1 MKKVVVNGWPVM
13 AGRPFSSDSASCQT
27 TKQAAFWAACL
38 VVGTFPAVAFAADQT
53 FDTAST
59 PPEIW
64 QPPSFD
70 VQQWDWIQLDTG
82 EWVKGRI
89 KVLHEESVEID
100 SDHFD
105 LISID
110 WEDVA
115 YIRTGRVMSV
125 LLDGGEVILGR
136 LTTERGKLLVG
147 GEPVEFPQ
155 VVGIASASPREF
167 DLWAADISVGLNFR
181 SGNVEQKDLNTKVS
195 LKRRTVKN
203 NTKMSYTGNY
213 SESES
218 EEIAN
223 NHTASLSH
231 DYRISHK
238 WFFRP
243 IQAEYYRDPF
253 QNREA
258 EWTVGFGAGY
268 QIFDTPKLD
277 WTVSAGPGYQRTE
290 YVDVVEGEDRTV
302 STAAFL
308 MGTFYDQD
316 ITDDIELEVDYQ
328 VTLTE
333 AKAGRAKHDF
343 YVALD
348 VDLTSRLDLRL
359 AGTWKRIESPQ
370 PDSDG
375 ITPEKDDFT
384 ATLGLSLEI

>member
-1 MKKVVVNGWPVM
+1 MKKVVVNGRSLM
-13 AGRPFSSDSASCQT
+13 ADRPFSSDSASCQT

-136 LTTERGKLLVG
+136 LTTERGNLLVG

-167 DLWAADISVGLNFR
+167 DLWTADISVGLNFR

-213 SESES
+213 SESDS
-218 EEIAN
+218 EQLAN
-223 NHTASLSH
+223 NHTASLTH

-302 STAAFL
+302 STPAL
-308 MGTFYDQD
+308 LLGTFYDQEV
-316 ITDDIELEVDYQ
+316 TDNIDFQVDYQ
-328 VTLTE
+328 VSMTE
-333 AKAGRAKHDF
+333 TKAGRAKHDF
-343 YVALD
+343 YMALD

-384 ATLGLSLEI
+384 ATLGLALEI

>member
-1 MKKVVVNGWPVM
+1 MKKIVVNGWPAM
-13 AGRPFSSDSASCQT
+13 AGRPFSSDSVSCQT
-27 TKQAAFWAACL
+27 SKQAAFRAACL
-38 VVGTFPAVAFAADQT
+38 LVGTFPVVASAADQT
-53 FDTAST
+53 FDAAST

-167 DLWAADISVGLNFR
+167 DLWTADISVGLNFR

-308 MGTFYDQD
+308 IGTFYDQD

-384 ATLGLSLEI
+384 ATLGVSLEI

>member
-1 MKKVVVNGWPVM
+1 MKKVVVNGRSLM
-13 AGRPFSSDSASCQT
+13 ADRPFSSDSASCQT

-167 DLWAADISVGLNFR
+167 DLWSADISVGLNFR
-181 SGNVEQKDLNTKVS
+181 RGNVEQKDLNTKVS

-218 EEIAN
+218 EQLAN

-231 DYRISHK
+231 DFRISHK

-302 STAAFL
+302 STPAL
-308 MGTFYDQD
+308 LLGTFYDQEV
-316 ITDDIELEVDYQ
+316 TDNIDFQVDYQ
-328 VTLTE
+328 VSMTE
-333 AKAGRAKHDF
+333 TKAGRAKHDF
-343 YVALD
+343 YMALD

-384 ATLGLSLEI
+384 ATLGLALEI

>member
-13 AGRPFSSDSASCQT
+13 AGRPFSSDSASCQP

-38 VVGTFPAVAFAADQT
+38 IVGTFPAVAFAADQT

-167 DLWAADISVGLNFR
+167 DLWTADISVGLNFR

-218 EEIAN
+218 EQLAN

-384 ATLGLSLEI
+384 ATLGLALEI

>member
-1 MKKVVVNGWPVM
+1 MKKAVLGQRILPLANRSDLMRGQTVKAALM
-13 AGRPFSSDSASCQT
+13 AASFMARSLPGMT
-27 TKQAAFWAACL
+27 L
-38 VVGTFPAVAFAADQT
+38 ADQT
-53 FDTAST
+53 FDTAKI

-167 DLWAADISVGLNFR
+167 DLWSADISVGLNFR
-181 SGNVEQKDLNTKVS
+181 SGNVEQKDLNTKVA

-203 NTKMSYTGNY
+203 NTRMSYTGNY

-218 EEIAN
+218 EELAN
-223 NHTASLSH
+223 NHTASLTH

-253 QNREA
+253 QNRDA
-258 EWTVGFGAGY
+258 EWTVGLGAGY

-277 WTVSAGPGYQRTE
+277 WTVSVGPGYQRTE
-290 YVDVVEGEDRTV
+290 YVDVAPGEDRTV
-302 STAAFL
+302 STPAFL

-384 ATLGLSLEI
+384 ATLGLALEI